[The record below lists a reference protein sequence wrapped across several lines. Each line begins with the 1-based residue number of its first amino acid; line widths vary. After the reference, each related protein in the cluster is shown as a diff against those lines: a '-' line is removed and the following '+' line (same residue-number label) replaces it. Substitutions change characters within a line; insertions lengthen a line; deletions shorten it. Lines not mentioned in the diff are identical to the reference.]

1 MGRLPPEYLYMRY
14 AVRVACAV
22 GTATVAL
29 AVLPHAQTPAPQS
42 RFRGGTDLVQVDV
55 WAQDGSRRSVR
66 GLTAADFTLL
76 VDGEPREIQA
86 FAEIHLPDRLRPATT
101 AATWVREVP
110 SDVAS
115 NQTSQQEG
123 RLVIIMLDRSIPVGE
138 PSITAKRTA
147 AAIVNQLGPGDLAA
161 VVTSG
166 GGYKHNLTSDRG
178 RLLRTINDSDVSAM
192 VSPEVREIEE
202 RVFISAP
209 ELLNPANDGRCLC
222 GICVPDTIT
231 RVADAVQTT
240 ARRRKLLFFIG
251 SDLPLQSYV
260 KLSGGET
267 VGCEMAMKDA
277 RNAMFAALDRANLTV
292 HSFDPSGLRNVGAMS
307 RPSSTLSGNAASQS
321 RLRDVNE
328 HLQQQG
334 ALSVLPDRTGGRTV
348 VNTNAPDLQVEN
360 VFRESDSYYLI
371 GFRPAPDTTS
381 KAHTIVVRANRPGL
395 KVHARTS
402 YSSAPPSDMTASS
415 PAPEAMAAP
424 LRESLTGLLPTSDV
438 PIDLNVATFATSAA
452 TKPVVALTV
461 GISAFVSSLAPA
473 AIKQGVPLEVV
484 ASAFDSGGRLKGVA
498 RQTIELSWPAS
509 TAADERRFDV
519 LSRLDLPAGEYEIRV
534 AVSGAEPRRT
544 ASVFSYV
551 TVPAFDSTPLSL
563 SSLVL
568 GATAGTLTA
577 PKDFLTPVLP
587 IVPTARREFT
597 AKDALVSFLRIYQGT
612 TRKDTLLPVQLRSS
626 LLNGEGKVVAAQSQ
640 AIEAA
645 QFSKDRGAEHYL
657 TIPLANLEPGD
668 YLLRLEA
675 EMGARTA
682 GGAVRFVIK

>member
-1 MGRLPPEYLYMRY
+1 MHMRY

-22 GTATVAL
+22 GTAIVAL
-29 AVLPHAQTPAPQS
+29 AVLPRAQTPAPQS

-55 WAQDGSRRSVR
+55 WAQDGNRRSVR

-138 PSITAKRTA
+138 PTATAKRTA

-192 VSPEVREIEE
+192 FSAEVREIEE
-202 RVFISAP
+202 RIFIPARAP
-209 ELLNPANDGRCLC
+209 EMLNPANDGRCLC

-251 SDLPLQSYV
+251 SDLSLQSYV
-260 KLSGGET
+260 KLSDGET
-267 VGCEMAMKDA
+267 VGCEMKMKDA

-292 HSFDPSGLRNVGAMS
+292 HSLDPSGLRNVGTIS
-307 RPSSTLSGNAASQS
+307 RPSSTLGGNAAAQG
-321 RLRDVNE
+321 RFRDINE

-360 VFRESDSYYLI
+360 IFRESDSYYLI
-371 GFRPAPDTTS
+371 GFRPAPETTS

-402 YSSAPPSDMTASS
+402 YSSAPLSEATPSS
-415 PAPEAMAAP
+415 PAPDALGAP
-424 LRESLTGLLPTSDV
+424 LRASLTGLLPTSEV
-438 PIDLNVATFATSAA
+438 PIDLNIATFATSAS

-473 AIKQGVPLEVV
+473 ALKQGVPLEVV
-484 ASAFDSGGRLKGVA
+484 ASAFDAGGRAKGEA

-509 TAADERRFDV
+509 AAADERRLDV
-519 LSRLDLPAGEYEIRV
+519 LSRLDLPPGEYEIRV

-551 TVPAFDSTPLSL
+551 TVPAYDSAPLSL
-563 SSLVL
+563 SNIVF
-568 GATAGTLTA
+568 GATDETSTA
-577 PKDFLTPVLP
+577 PEDFLTPLLP
-587 IVPTARREFT
+587 VVPTTQREFT
-597 AKDALVSFLRIYQGT
+597 TKDTLVSFLRIYQGT
-612 TRKDTLLPVQLRSS
+612 GRKDPLVPVQLRSAI
-626 LLNGEGKVVAAQSQ
+626 LNGQGKVIAEQTQVV
-640 AIEAA
+640 EAA
-645 QFSKDRGAEHYL
+645 KFSEGRAANHGL
-657 TIPLANLEPGD
+657 TLPLANLEPGD

-682 GGAVRFVIK
+682 GRAVRFVIK